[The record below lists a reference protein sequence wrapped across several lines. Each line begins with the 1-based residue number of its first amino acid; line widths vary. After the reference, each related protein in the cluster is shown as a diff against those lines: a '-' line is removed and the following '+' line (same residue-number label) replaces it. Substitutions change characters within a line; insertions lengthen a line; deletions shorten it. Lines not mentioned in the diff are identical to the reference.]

1 MESDLQCPDLHFY
14 IQMCGLFNGAKVT
27 LSCAL
32 MSVLKESPQP
42 SNRCKLPFLA
52 KRRAYKTY
60 LSIFLFKVFKFLPI
74 SQAQWRMNVN
84 PRDTHKIHQISPIPS
99 SSSTHT
105 PTTPRRF
112 LNLGAFQDPLYKFH
126 KIYEEFSIEVL
137 LCLQQRYSN
146 LNLFQY
152 LRDLH
157 IYNNLKGIILSCFGI
172 HLY

>member
-1 MESDLQCPDLHFY
+1 MESDLQCPALHFC

-27 LSCAL
+27 SSCAL

-60 LSIFLFKVFKFLPI
+60 LSIFLFKVFLLI
-74 SQAQWRMNVN
+74 SQAQCRMNVN

-105 PTTPRRF
+105 PTTPLRF

-126 KIYEEFSIEVL
+126 KI
-137 LCLQQRYSN
+137 
-146 LNLFQY
+146 
-152 LRDLH
+152 
-157 IYNNLKGIILSCFGI
+157 
-172 HLY
+172 